1 MKKLI
6 AVLLCDGLLTVTAS
20 PALADVGAD
29 TYKLVCSSCHESA
42 VAGAPKPDDKAE
54 WKRRAAKGK
63 DALFASIVQGRC
75 KYHVQELRKDIS
87 DETIKLTV
95 AYMVDQA
102 ETPPRPS
109 LEEKFDPT
117 D

>member
-6 AVLLCDGLLTVTAS
+6 AVLLCNGLLTVTAS

-42 VAGAPKPDDKAE
+42 VAGAPKPGDNGA
-54 WKRRAAKGK
+54 WKRRAAKGA
-63 DALFASIVQGRC
+63 DALYDSIVQGRC
-75 KYHVQELRKDIS
+75 RYHVQELRKDIS

-102 ETPPRPS
+102 ETPPRTS
-109 LEEKFDPT
+109 LQEKSKPT